1 MLDAFGLGVLGELG
15 ASRFRGPE
23 RVRAKDAKDAK
34 VRKAIAGLSFDHMG
48 WRACGVAGVSGLS
61 EPGYNGGRWRGGVL
75 AGGAIKDRGAIK
87 GMFLYPRVQTH
98 HA

>member
-1 MLDAFGLGVLGELG
+1 MPLAL
-15 ASRFRGPE
+15 ASLASLARVDFPARKG
-23 RVRAKDAKDAK
+23 VRAKDAKDAK
-34 VRKAIAGLSFDHMG
+34 VRKAIAGLSFDHTG

-87 GMFLYPRVQTH
+87 GMFLFLRVQTH